1 MSGTMRVA
9 VDAGAVSV
17 ARSIAAAARLAPLL
31 VITHRSL
38 EDLARELGGY
48 EQAARRLLTIAAN
61 ASKPIGV
68 NAPTGS
74 DSSRTWFFSPKGWT
88 QEKVAGWIAAHH
100 VEFERA
106 FGDATP
112 IWEDPCT

>member
-38 EDLARELGGY
+38 DDLARELGGY
-48 EQAARRLLTIAAN
+48 EQAARRLQTIATN
-61 ASKPIGV
+61 ADKPIGV
-68 NAPTGS
+68 NAPTGP
-74 DSSRTWFFSPKGWT
+74 DGSRTWFVAPKSWSR
-88 QEKVAGWIAAHH
+88 EKVAGWVAVHH
-100 VEFERA
+100 GELERA

-112 IWEDPCT
+112 IWEDA